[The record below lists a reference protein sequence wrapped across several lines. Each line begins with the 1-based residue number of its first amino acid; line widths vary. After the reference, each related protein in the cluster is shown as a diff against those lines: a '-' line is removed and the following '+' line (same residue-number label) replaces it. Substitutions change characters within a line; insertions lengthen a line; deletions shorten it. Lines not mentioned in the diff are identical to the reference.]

1 LVTNQQQSWAHLKE
15 LSTQWQNSLNKRV
28 QNFFKSSLNSLD
40 LIQKETK
47 KINSNFQKLSSLSIN
62 TEWGFIYSRV
72 EDYFDKEAIEQFS
85 INLNKQSENLERK
98 FNKEKMKM
106 INKFRKISLFDKIQ
120 TKLKEE
126 GVNKLNKLE
135 PINRDK
141 FQMLE
146 ELSQGIRNGESAN
159 KE

>member
-1 LVTNQQQSWAHLKE
+1 M
-15 LSTQWQNSLNKRV
+15 NKIAGQV
-28 QNFFKSSLNSLD
+28 N
-40 LIQKETK
+40 I
-47 KINSNFQKLSSLSIN
+47 
-62 TEWGFIYSRV
+62 
-72 EDYFDKEAIEQFS
+72 
-85 INLNKQSENLERK
+85 
-98 FNKEKMKM
+98 
-106 INKFRKISLFDKIQ
+106 KIQ
-120 TKLKEE
+120 NKLKEE